1 MDTESVDAYS
11 SCMSPILSD
20 HGTILEE
27 KRSRKQV
34 NLQHAFE
41 RLSDSV
47 KLEEDAMRLRNRV
60 RTLQKE
66 EQRVNKQISL
76 TQIKI
81 SKATQIKQQKQQRDN
96 EKEIRKQIEHNHVL
110 QRRWRILF
118 IVKCWDFSKG
128 EESAFA
134 NGE

>member
-110 QRRWRILF
+110 QRR
-118 IVKCWDFSKG
+118 
-128 EESAFA
+128 
-134 NGE
+134 